1 MIYNPWH
8 GCHKI
13 SPGCL
18 NCYVYRMDERY
29 QKDSSIVKKTQ
40 QFDLPI
46 RKHKDGSYVMANTEI
61 IYTCFTSD
69 FFVEEADEWR
79 KEVYAFIKERQ
90 DCHFLIITKRID
102 RFYVSLPDDWEDGY
116 PNVSICCTVEN
127 QVMADYRLPL
137 FLKAPIK
144 HKQII
149 CEPLIDSIDL
159 SSYLNPSIE
168 ALIVGG
174 ESGPNSRV
182 CDYDWVMHIRE
193 TCIQKGIPFHFKQTG
208 RWLRKDNT
216 DYFIARKYQMI
227 QAKKA
232 NIDWL

>member
-29 QKDSSIVKKTQ
+29 QKDSSIVKRTQ

-46 RKHKDGSYVMANTEI
+46 RKHKDGSYVMDNTEI

-102 RFYVSLPDDWEDGY
+102 RFYVSLPDDWGDRY
-116 PNVSICCTVEN
+116 SNVSICCTVEN
-127 QVMADYRLPL
+127 QTMADYRLPL

-159 SSYLNPSIE
+159 SQYLDKSIE

-182 CDYDWVMHIRE
+182 CDYGWVMHIRE
-193 TCIQKGIPFHFKQTG
+193 ACIQKGIPFHFKQTG
-208 RWLRKDNT
+208 RWLRKDT
-216 DYFIARKYQMI
+216 IDYFIARKYQMI

-232 NIDWL
+232 NIDWP